1 MIMKSATW
9 RRLFAVAFSIIPAA
23 LFAAPPSPGFRGPEP
38 VSPGQSGQFRVVAD
52 RCPTFSWSAVPGAW
66 GYEVVLYSARA
77 GAEEATLLAE
87 TEPVLRAEIP
97 APASSWTPSLD
108 QCLDPGERY
117 VWFIREKGGFGQGDG
132 AWSRGFAFEI
142 DAEAALGLEALLEPL
157 NQLQAQLEQIRQL
170 GVVAPHDL
178 ADDLKSSVSHI
189 RSVVD
194 ENLSLTGPVHSRV
207 VQIHPNVLDIKS
219 KTNDVKAATDQLL
232 DIITENRGHI
242 TAEVRDLIDQAIVQ
256 VKFFATNELEGMD
269 AFLGAEEVQFRS
281 DILALIADLR
291 EVTKGVL
298 DLGSPAGGVA
308 PKLDTAL
315 LESLIERVPGE
326 ALYPLYR
333 LFVKETNVLESVE
346 LSGVADD
353 LQFIRPLFTG
363 EGSSASGSAIEP
375 LGSPGSVG
383 GTAHQSSCDFVNG
396 NFDRLTN
403 IATQLAG
410 RGVMFRAF
418 GTYHMMRG
426 ETNLEHDFMIHGYF
440 GGAIKNNPQKQ
451 FGTIFDG
458 LGQVLLQISQ
468 VIRVNQRHCKLI
480 GGQDA
485 ILAAI
490 PPKQDIVDLKN
501 DLDALDIATLNTVG
515 SNLQTI
521 ETTLNGVDA
530 DVDGLA
536 TTLGA
541 VDADVDALGATLLT
555 HDGALSSHH
564 AHLAALGNA
573 IGAADAAHD
582 LRLAAHDQGIVTSV
596 AALDAKLD
604 AVGQDLDLL
613 RSEVDAI
620 QIDAKSLQS
629 QGMERQL
636 VRCEPLVSLYLPS
649 SHGGRLEAVMDLVS
663 ESISRAASAGVPTKD
678 AEKHF
683 ARGQSEFASERYPKA
698 FDEVCKAY
706 RALTSGGGA

>member
-1 MIMKSATW
+1 MIRKSATW
-9 RRLFAVAFSIIPAA
+9 RRLFAVSILPAA
-23 LFAAPPSPGFRGPEP
+23 LFAARPSPGFRGPEP
-38 VSPGQSGQFRVVAD
+38 VSPGQSGQFRVVAG

-66 GYEVVLYSARA
+66 GYEVALYSARE
-77 GAEEATLLAE
+77 GAEEAVLPAE

-117 VWFIREKGGFGQGDG
+117 VWFIREKGGFGRGDG

-142 DAEAALGLEALLEPL
+142 DAEAALGLDPDLAALLEQL
-157 NQLQAQLEQIRQL
+157 KQLQAQLEQIRQS
-170 GVVAPHDL
+170 GVVAPQGL
-178 ADDLKSSVSHI
+178 AEDIKNDI
-189 RSVVD
+189 QFIVD
-194 ENLSLTGPVHSRV
+194 RIGPVHSRV
-207 VQIHPNVLDIKS
+207 VEIHPNVLDIKS
-219 KTNDVKAATDQLL
+219 KTNDVKAATDQLQ

-242 TAEVRDLIDQAIVQ
+242 TSEVRDLIDQAILQ

-298 DLGSPAGGVA
+298 DLGQSQAGGVA

-333 LFVKETNVLESVE
+333 LFVQETNVLESVE

-375 LGSPGSVG
+375 LGSPGSVD

-458 LGQVLLQISQ
+458 LGQVLLQISE

-490 PPKQDIVDLKN
+490 PPKQDIVDLKD
-501 DLDALDIATLNTVG
+501 DLAALDIATLNTVG
-515 SNLQTI
+515 SNLQRI

-620 QIDAKSLQS
+620 QIDAETLQS